1 MIQFVNVTKTYPNA
15 HAPSLNGINL
25 SIQRGEFVFI
35 VGPSGAGKSSLMK
48 LLYREELPSSG
59 RVLLDGKDISRLRE
73 ADVPYLRRQLGVIFQ
88 DFKLLPE
95 RTVFDNVAFALE
107 CTEVPRREIIRRVPA
122 ALELVGLRH
131 KTHSRASELSGG
143 EQQRVSVA
151 RAIVRNPV
159 LVVADEPTGNLD
171 PENSW
176 AIMKLLGD
184 INKMGATVVVATHA
198 KDIVNNMKK
207 RVVAIERGKV
217 VRDEERGAYGY
228 ES

>member
-1 MIQFVNVTKTYPNA
+1 MIQFVNVTKVYPNA
-15 HAPSLNGINL
+15 HAPALNGVNL
-25 SIQRGEFVFI
+25 HIGRGDFAFV
-35 VGPSGAGKSSLMK
+35 VGPSGAGKSTLMK
-48 LLYREELPSSG
+48 LLYREELPTSG
-59 RVLLDGKDISRLRE
+59 KVLLDGKDISKLKE
-73 ADVPYLRRQLGVIFQ
+73 PQVPFLRRGLGVIFQ

-107 CTEVPRREIIRRVPA
+107 CTEVPRREVVKRVPA

-131 KTHSRASELSGG
+131 KTHSRCTELSGG
-143 EQQRVSVA
+143 EQQRVAVA

-159 LVVADEPTGNLD
+159 LLVADEPTGNLD

-176 AIMKLLGD
+176 AIMKLLSD

-198 KDIVNNMKK
+198 KNIVNAMKR
-207 RVVAIERGKV
+207 RVVAIERGRI
-217 VRDEERGAYGY
+217 VRDEERGSYGY